1 MFSCICEH
9 IAGCLKTVVFD
20 IFGRAH
26 MQTVVKE
33 SETFAFTGKSG
44 TGNIFYG
51 NLLGVMF
58 MNVDHH
64 QSQAFVSFV
73 KPVFGLHQRQCKFK
87 NLKPDI

>member
-1 MFSCICEH
+1 
-9 IAGCLKTVVFD
+9 
-20 IFGRAH
+20 

-51 NLLGVMF
+51 NLFGVMF
-58 MNVDHH
+58 MNVDII
-64 QSQAFVSFV
+64 SLRRLFRV

-87 NLKPDI
+87 NLKTRYLRGQNAVLVRSRGCFLKSKRNRG